1 MSVRT
6 HQVACLTHHA
16 CLTIGA
22 TLQRVFFLLAL
33 TFQGLPLSR
42 CDLNRPEPAR
52 HIRNYLPL
60 RALSD
65 VRMDFWRQWLSQF
78 ASAVHFMKSLAAI
91 FTGDRATHMSQ
102 QQYLTH
108 IVP

>member
-1 MSVRT
+1 MHVSRLVRPFN
-6 HQVACLTHHA
+6 
-16 CLTIGA
+16 
-22 TLQRVFFLLAL
+22 VFFFAGANLSRS
-33 TFQGLPLSR
+33 PLSR
-42 CDLNRPEPAR
+42 CDLNTPEPAR